1 MSSSDASLRWAAK
14 YVDIVQRIALRP
26 EEGASKLALSRRN
39 LDRARTALHAGDLD
53 QAVICAETAMVNAA
67 DAVIASAGYR
77 IRGKSGSHLARFA
90 YPGLPRPFADEALV
104 LSAARR
110 ARNRAQYEELGSVSE
125 ALATESVRAAERL
138 VEAAEQG

>member
-1 MSSSDASLRWAAK
+1 MSSSDASLRWASK
-14 YVDIVQRIALRP
+14 HIDLVQKIEPRP
-26 EEGASKLALSRRN
+26 EETASKLALSQRN
-39 LDRARTALHAGDLD
+39 LDRARTALHDGALD
-53 QAVICAETAMVNAA
+53 QAVICAEAAMVNAA

-90 YPGLPRPFADEALV
+90 YPGLPQPFADDALAV
-104 LSAARR
+104 SATRR

-125 ALATESVRAAERL
+125 ALATESVRAAARL